1 MPAIAI
7 DKVHHIPLQV
17 DDVVVGGR
25 RGTVVVN
32 QGIGIPYVVIPE
44 VQGL

>member
-7 DKVHHIPLQV
+7 DKVHHVPLQV
-17 DDVVVGGR
+17 DDVVGGR

-32 QGIGIPYVVIPE
+32 QGMGIPYVVIPE